1 MPKRKRG
8 LLKQP
13 CNSSRVSSSTV
24 VTKPRDEEDGVSIWV
39 QCENESCQKWR
50 QISTEE
56 AKDLED
62 SAWYCW
68 LNRDSRYNTCS
79 AEEQKAKKPK
89 HMKFIYSLLPLGE
102 VVIAKLSGYPPWVL
116 NRPYSY
122 SQYWTEKDFKCKWQ
136 LSFFMIFPCV
146 RLHGKL
152 DPVQCRGYQYGAPI
166 VLLLVV
172 TCFSFTW
179 STFCWWRRGNNG

>member
-1 MPKRKRG
+1 MLWSFWVCIQMFLTFWETGLVSCLAAAVRTLWIIQQPSTSFRVMPKRKRG

-13 CNSSRVSSSTV
+13 CNSSRVSSPTAV
-24 VTKPRDEEDGVSIWV
+24 AKPRDEEEGVCIWV

-56 AKDLED
+56 AKGLED

-68 LNRDSRYNTCS
+68 LNRDPRYNTCS
-79 AEEQKAKKPK
+79 AVEQKAKKPK

-116 NRPYSY
+116 DWFSRH
-122 SQYWTEKDFKCKWQ
+122 F
-136 LSFFMIFPCV
+136 
-146 RLHGKL
+146 
-152 DPVQCRGYQYGAPI
+152 YGI
-166 VLLLVV
+166 
-172 TCFSFTW
+172 
-179 STFCWWRRGNNG
+179 

>member
-24 VTKPRDEEDGVSIWV
+24 VAKPRDEEEGVSMWV

-50 QISTEE
+50 KISTEE
-56 AKDLED
+56 AKNLKD

-68 LNRDSRYNTCS
+68 LNRDPRYNTCS

-102 VVIAKLSGYPPWVL
+102 VVMAKLSGYPP
-116 NRPYSY
+116 
-122 SQYWTEKDFKCKWQ
+122 
-136 LSFFMIFPCV
+136 
-146 RLHGKL
+146 
-152 DPVQCRGYQYGAPI
+152 
-166 VLLLVV
+166 
-172 TCFSFTW
+172 
-179 STFCWWRRGNNG
+179 